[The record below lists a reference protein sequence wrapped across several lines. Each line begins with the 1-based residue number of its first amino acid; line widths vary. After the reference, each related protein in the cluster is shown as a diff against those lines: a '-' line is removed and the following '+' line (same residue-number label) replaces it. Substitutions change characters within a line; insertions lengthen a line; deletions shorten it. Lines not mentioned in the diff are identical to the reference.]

1 MRTFDRDSAFLG
13 DLFAGIATRSRR
25 LLWGAQS
32 ASAAAA
38 TIPDT
43 SESISELARKLI
55 SNRGEAS
62 SVALANQLLRAWHNL
77 DTEGRLTW
85 FELLASDFGP
95 DNKRLGKAVETWR
108 DKPSALAAS
117 HLASASEPQRQE
129 LFRRINLAPGG
140 TSTLVGMRA
149 ELLGHLKT
157 RPHLRVVDLDLV
169 HLFSSWFNR
178 GFLMMTRID
187 WSSPASI
194 LEKIIRYEAVHEI
207 QDWDELKRR
216 VQPHDRRCFAFIHP
230 QMPQEPLIF
239 VEVALTSGIPGEIHG
254 LLRRDRPLL
263 DQARADTAVFYSI
276 SNTQAGLKGISFGN
290 FLIKQ
295 VVEDL
300 LRDLPNLNTFVTLS
314 PIPGFASWLR
324 RERANA
330 TSDESTPFQVLDKPN
345 WHQDAGARTALGTLL
360 TKAAAVY
367 LAEAKDDAA
376 RPLDPVARFHL
387 GNGARLERVN
397 ANADLSPN
405 GLKQSHGAMVN
416 YLYDLPSIE
425 LNHESFAN
433 KGEVVCSK
441 AVRKL
446 LERDKTKDTLQS
458 LIETEPANQGERT
471 KQ

>member
-13 DLFAGIATRSRR
+13 DLFAGIATRGRR
-25 LLWGAQS
+25 LLWGGQTS
-32 ASAAAA
+32 VA
-38 TIPDT
+38 TAIATADT
-43 SESISELARKLI
+43 SDSISELARKLI

-62 SVALANQLLRAWHNL
+62 SVALANQVLRAWNNL
-77 DTEGRLTW
+77 DTEGRLAW
-85 FELLASDFGP
+85 FELLASDLGP
-95 DNKRLGKAVETWR
+95 DNASLGKAVETWR

-129 LFRRINLAPGG
+129 LFRRINLAPSG
-140 TSTLVGMRA
+140 TSALVGMRA
-149 ELLGHLKT
+149 ELLGHLKAH
-157 RPHLRVVDLDLV
+157 PHLRVVDLDLV

-230 QMPQEPLIF
+230 QMPEEPLIF
-239 VEVALTSGIPGEIHG
+239 VEVALTSGIPTEVHG
-254 LLRRDRPLL
+254 LLRRDRRPL
-263 DQARADTAVFYSI
+263 DQTRADTAVFYSI

-300 LRDLPNLNTFVTLS
+300 LRDLPNLKTFVTLS
-314 PIPGFASWLR
+314 PIPGFATWLR
-324 RERANA
+324 RERTNA
-330 TSDESTPFQVLDKPN
+330 TPEENAHFQILDNPN
-345 WHQDAGARTALGTLL
+345 WHQDADARATLSSLL

-367 LAEAKDDAA
+367 LAEAKDGSA

-397 ANADLSPN
+397 ADADLSPN
-405 GLKQSHGAMVN
+405 GLKQSYGTMVN
-416 YLYDLPSIE
+416 YLYDLPTIE

-433 KGEVVCSK
+433 KGEVVRSR
-441 AVRKL
+441 AVQKL
-446 LERDKTKDTLQS
+446 IERDKTKKTLQS
-458 LIETEPANQGERT
+458 LIQTEPANQGERA

>member
-1 MRTFDRDSAFLG
+1 MRTFERDSAFLG

-25 LLWGAQS
+25 LLWGAQT
-32 ASAAAA
+32 AEAAAA
-38 TIPDT
+38 AARDT
-43 SESISELARKLI
+43 SESISDLARKLI

-62 SVALANQLLRAWHNL
+62 SVALAHQVIRAWKKL
-77 DTEGRLTW
+77 DTEGRLAW

-95 DNKRLGKAVETWR
+95 DNARLAKAVDTWR

-117 HLASASEPQRQE
+117 HLASASESHRQD

-149 ELLGHLKT
+149 ELLGQLKT
-157 RPHLRVVDLDLV
+157 RAHLRVVDLDLV

-207 QDWDELKRR
+207 RDWDELKRR

-230 QMPQEPLIF
+230 QMPEEPLIF
-239 VEVALTSGIPGEIHG
+239 VEVALTTGIPGEIDG

-263 DQARADTAVFYSI
+263 DQTQADTAVFYSI

-324 RERANA
+324 RERASA
-330 TSDESTPFQVLDKPN
+330 TAEEDAAFQLLDIPN
-345 WHQDAGARTALGTLL
+345 WHQNADVRATLGPLL

-367 LAEAKDDAA
+367 LAEARDAA
-376 RPLDPVARFHL
+376 SRPLDPVARFHL

-425 LNHESFAN
+425 SNHESFVN

-441 AVRKL
+441 SVRKL
-446 LERDKTKDTLQS
+446 IERDKSTGTLQS
-458 LIETEPANQGERT
+458 LFQNEPANQGERT
-471 KQ
+471 KP